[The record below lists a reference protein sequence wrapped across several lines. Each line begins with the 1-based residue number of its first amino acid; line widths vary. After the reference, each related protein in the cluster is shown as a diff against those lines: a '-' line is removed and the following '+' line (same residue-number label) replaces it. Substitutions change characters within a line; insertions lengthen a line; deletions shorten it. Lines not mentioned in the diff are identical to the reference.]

1 MPQPTTRA
9 RSTGFPGYSETLPRQ
24 PESAAAARR
33 LVRDALAVWAL
44 DDLAEDAVLVVTE
57 LVSNAVRHARRAS
70 VRVIVERTA
79 QRTVRLAVAD
89 LSRTGPVPCLPGL
102 NEEEGRGLLL
112 VAALATRWGC
122 DERRWGKIVWAELE
136 ARR

>member
-1 MPQPTTRA
+1 M
-9 RSTGFPGYSETLPRQ
+9 
-24 PESAAAARR
+24 ARR
-33 LVRDALAVWAL
+33 LVRAALAAWAL
-44 DDLAEDAVLVVTE
+44 NELAEDGVLVVSE

-79 QRTVRLAVAD
+79 QRTVRIAVAD
-89 LSRTGPVPCLPGL
+89 LSRTEPVPCLPGL

-112 VAALATRWGC
+112 VAASAARRGV